1 MVKPI
6 IRFQP
11 AVTIFG
17 SACENARKIAS
28 DVGPV
33 IELPKVVAAGKR
45 ALRNEPSGFTI
56 RIGRRMPALCGT
68 SGLISIRKVSSR
80 ADAVAECGALTK
92 PGVCG
97 DEPVKSNVTS
107 SPDTVTARLIFIDEP
122 SVT

>member
-1 MVKPI
+1 M
-6 IRFQP
+6 RFQP

-17 SACENARKIAS
+17 SACAKARKIAS

-45 ALRNEPSGFTI
+45 ALRKDPSGLTM

-68 SGLISIRKVSSR
+68 SGLISIRKVSSN
-80 ADAVAECGALTK
+80 AEAVAEYGALTK

-107 SPDTVTARLIFIDEP
+107 SPETVTARLILIREP
-122 SVT
+122 SFTPS